1 MTPRRDPNEDII
13 GGEEVP
19 RELELAEERGEQRA
33 RIENLTNEVTI
44 LRADM
49 SRTRQDISEIKEM
62 LASNKGGIR
71 MLLAVGSIAA
81 SLGAGIAEIIHWWH
95 R

>member
-1 MTPRRDPNEDII
+1 MTPRRDLDENVI
-13 GGEEVP
+13 GGAEVP

-44 LRADM
+44 LRSDM

-62 LASNKGGIR
+62 LASNKGGVR

-81 SLGAGIAEIIHWWH
+81 SLGAGIAEVIHWWH